1 MIQFFL
7 IQNRNGQTRLEKWY
21 TSHDTAKKHEIKK
34 SVHLLVSNRDV
45 HHVHFI
51 DFEDKR
57 LLYRRYAGLFFI
69 LCIDRDDNEFAAL
82 EIIHLFV
89 EILDHY
95 FGNVCELDLV
105 FGFHRVYMIIDELFL
120 AGEIQET
127 SKARV
132 LSRIDYL
139 ENQMQN

>member
-21 TSHDTAKKHEIKK
+21 TNCETANKLEIKK
-34 SVHLLVSNRDV
+34 EVHLLVSPRGSK
-45 HHVHFI
+45 HTPFL
-51 DFEDKR
+51 EYSGKR
-57 LLYRRYAGLFFI
+57 LLYRRYAGLYFI
-69 LCIDRDDNEFAAL
+69 LCIDQEDNEFAAL

-95 FGNVCELDLV
+95 FGNVCELDIV

-127 SKARV
+127 SKARI
-132 LSRIDYL
+132 LSRIDYI
-139 ENQMQN
+139 ENQK